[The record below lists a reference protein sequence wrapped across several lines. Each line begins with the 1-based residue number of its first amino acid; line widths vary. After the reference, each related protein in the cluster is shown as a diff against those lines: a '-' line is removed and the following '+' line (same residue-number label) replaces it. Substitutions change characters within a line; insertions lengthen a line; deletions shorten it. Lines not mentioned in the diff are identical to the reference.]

1 MKNLF
6 KTTAPLILSLFVV
19 SCGAS
24 NTKTEYYKPPK
35 AGLCN
40 APAQTLNLDKY
51 ICSEK
56 ESDTGSAGQFQ
67 SATRWEMWSFFKSG
81 CIGNN
86 YGNLALAM
94 VSIGGVYFQ
103 EKNGVYVEL
112 IKLRLDP
119 RLWAN
124 KRFVYAIELTSLND
138 GHTVQGP
145 FAEEYIKYS
154 SSGFILGNY
163 VFSPKGIFT
172 YDMKGEDAFSNST
185 KKLEGDNQP
194 EEAYVPKERVNPQHS
209 YQVKIIIR
217 EFNGTQFARVN
228 GPIIKDFK
236 EKIET
241 NIPSPRKRIYP
252 WQAIPDVIGIFS
264 SATRYRKCR
273 SAYPEYLKEFSRI
286 FN

>member
-1 MKNLF
+1 MKNLS
-6 KTTAPLILSLFVV
+6 KTTALLMLGLFVI

-24 NTKTEYYKPPK
+24 NTKTEYYKSPQ

-40 APAQTLNLDKY
+40 APAQTLDFDKY

-56 ESDTGSAGQFQ
+56 ESDYESAGYFR
-67 SATRWEMWSFFKSG
+67 SGVRWERWSFFKSG

-94 VSIGGVYFQ
+94 VSIGGVYNR
-103 EKNGVYVEL
+103 KRNGVYVEL

-124 KRFVYAIELTSLND
+124 KRFVYAVELTSLND

-145 FAEEYIKYS
+145 FVEEYIKYRL
-154 SSGFILGNY
+154 SGAILGNY

-172 YDMKGEDAFSNST
+172 YNGKDAYSNSA
-185 KKLEGDNQP
+185 KKFDSGNQP
-194 EEAYVPKERVNPQHS
+194 EEAYVPKEKVNPQHS
-209 YQVKIIIR
+209 YQVKIIIK
-217 EFNGTQFARVN
+217 EFNGTQFAKVN

-236 EKIET
+236 EKIEVH
-241 NIPSPRKRIYP
+241 IPKPKVRYFP
-252 WQAIPDVIGIFS
+252 WQAIPDVIDVAARKKRYKKCAS
-264 SATRYRKCR
+264 SY
-273 SAYPEYLKEFSRI
+273 SEHLQEFSRI
-286 FN
+286 FPN